1 MFYNYYRQYEME
13 DGLVLAVGLTGCIV
27 VEDRGSIIK
36 YQKKCD
42 GCGYLVPG
50 ATMTGAGAKGSKL
63 SSSFRCPKCGR
74 NVKML
79 LQY

>member
-1 MFYNYYRQYEME
+1 M
-13 DGLVLAVGLTGCIV
+13 AVGLAGCIV

-42 GCGYLVPG
+42 SCGYLLPG
-50 ATMTGAGAKGSKL
+50 VTMTSAGAKGSKL
-63 SSSFRCPKCGR
+63 SSSFCCPKCGR
-74 NVKML
+74 NVRIL

>member
-1 MFYNYYRQYEME
+1 M
-13 DGLVLAVGLTGCIV
+13 AVGLAGCIV

-42 GCGYLVPG
+42 SCGYLVPR
-50 ATMTGAGAKGSKL
+50 AVMTGAGAKGSKL
-63 SSSFRCPKCGR
+63 SSSFCCPKCGR
-74 NVKML
+74 NVKLL